1 MSKTSNNTND
11 DAAAKAAGQPG
22 EMTQTSQPEKE
33 TTPAKASVRIKTTAK
48 VTIGRIVCGPGVTVK
63 VTSAQATSLEA
74 IGKARILGV

>member
-1 MSKTSNNTND
+1 MSKTSNNNND
-11 DAAAKAAGQPG
+11 DAAAKAAGQAG
-22 EMTQTSQPEKE
+22 EATQPDKDI
-33 TTPAKASVRIKTTAK
+33 TPAKDLVRVRITAK

>member
-1 MSKTSNNTND
+1 MSKTNTND
-11 DAAAKAAGQPG
+11 NAAAKAAGQAG
-22 EMTQTSQPEKE
+22 EATQPDKDI
-33 TTPAKASVRIKTTAK
+33 TPAKDLVRVRITAK